1 MHGFESHLRQQK
13 YNSIPRMWDIC
24 CFHVCV
30 LMYLSLCAAK
40 SVLLVSLVKEVL
52 QSKVYAAKEVGYSY
66 SLSPSPNGLTL
77 SFSGLSDPA
86 IFRKFIGTVAG
97 GEYLESVPIDMGLD
111 GQRNCQSCSAYTSS
125 IRPFESVVGT
135 LGFEFGFFSHSPA

>member
-1 MHGFESHLRQQK
+1 
-13 YNSIPRMWDIC
+13 
-24 CFHVCV
+24 
-30 LMYLSLCAAK
+30 MYLSAK
-40 SVLLVSLVKEVL
+40 TLLFVSMVKEVL

-97 GEYLESVPIDMGLD
+97 GECLSMFLCGHNYEQESFPSPLSLLV
-111 GQRNCQSCSAYTSS
+111 NHT
-125 IRPFESVVGT
+125 VGR
-135 LGFEFGFFSHSPA
+135 LYM

>member
-1 MHGFESHLRQQK
+1 MQLMPYLYPSIHL
-13 YNSIPRMWDIC
+13 
-24 CFHVCV
+24 
-30 LMYLSLCAAK
+30 AK
-40 SVLLVSLVKEVL
+40 ILLFVSLVKEML

-97 GEYLESVPIDMGLD
+97 GECLSFMFLCEHDYNM
-111 GQRNCQSCSAYTSS
+111 
-125 IRPFESVVGT
+125 
-135 LGFEFGFFSHSPA
+135 SPSLASPLMNTHLLLQPSLTELPYEGVITFTTWQMML